1 VAQHPA
7 QGDQQEI
14 RQDQQSDRHA
24 LFLALSFWIVVVVPG
39 AAAGCRAPAAG
50 ACGTAGNADTGP
62 REMLIFSLILAGG
75 ACHEQARSRRRRPP
89 SRRHCIPQSLPQQ
102 AHRSSGGSTVKKQP
116 ILAAV
121 LAASAVSAAVA
132 AAPALAADGYPS
144 KPIRVIVPFAP
155 GGSTDIIARLVTQ
168 RMSQEL
174 GQPMVV
180 ENKGGAGGAIGAAE
194 AARAEPDGYTLSI
207 ATVSTMAV
215 NPACRPKDL
224 PYDPIKDFQPVT
236 NFANTANVIAANPK
250 FPAKDF
256 KSFLQELRDNPG
268 KYSYGS
274 SGTCGVL
281 HLFGEAFKLST
292 KTDIVHVPYKG
303 SGPAIADTVGGQIEL
318 IFDNL
323 PSSMPQIQAGKL
335 RALAVAWPDR
345 IANLKDVPTLAEA
358 GFPELNQPVWYGLLA
373 PAGTSADIVNKLR
386 DAAVIALKDPKV
398 IQVLDEQGSSP
409 SGNTPEEFAKEIQS
423 QYDWAR
429 DVVKKQNIT
438 LE

>member
-1 VAQHPA
+1 MMIKARTLA
-7 QGDQQEI
+7 TAI
-14 RQDQQSDRHA
+14 A
-24 LFLALSFWIVVVVPG
+24 LTTGL
-39 AAAGCRAPAAG
+39 AAA
-50 ACGTAGNADTGP
+50 
-62 REMLIFSLILAGG
+62 
-75 ACHEQARSRRRRPP
+75 
-89 SRRHCIPQSLPQQ
+89 
-102 AHRSSGGSTVKKQP
+102 
-116 ILAAV
+116 
-121 LAASAVSAAVA
+121 SAAVA
-132 AAPALAADGYPS
+132 ADAYPN

-215 NPACRPKDL
+215 NSACRPNDL

-236 NFANTANVIAANPK
+236 NFANTANVVSVNPK

-256 KSFLQELRDNPG
+256 KGFLEELKKNPG

-281 HLFGEAFKLST
+281 HLMGESFKIAT
-292 KTDIVHVPYKG
+292 GTDIVHVPYKG
-303 SGPAIADTVGGQIEL
+303 SGPAVADTVAGQIEL

-335 RALAVAWPDR
+335 RAMAIAWPER
-345 IANLKDVPTLAEA
+345 IESIKDVPT
-358 GFPELNQPVWYGLLA
+358 FKDVDYPILNQPVWYGLLA
-373 PAGTSADIVNKLR
+373 PAGTPMEIVNKLR
-386 DAAVIALKDPKV
+386 DAAVVALKDPKV
-398 IQVLDEQGSSP
+398 VKSLDEQGSAP
-409 SGNTPEEFAKEIQS
+409 SGNTPEEFAKEIKE
-423 QYDWAR
+423 QYDWAK
-429 DVVKKQNIT
+429 DVVQKQNIR

>member
-1 VAQHPA
+1 
-7 QGDQQEI
+7 
-14 RQDQQSDRHA
+14 
-24 LFLALSFWIVVVVPG
+24 
-39 AAAGCRAPAAG
+39 
-50 ACGTAGNADTGP
+50 
-62 REMLIFSLILAGG
+62 
-75 ACHEQARSRRRRPP
+75 
-89 SRRHCIPQSLPQQ
+89 
-102 AHRSSGGSTVKKQP
+102 
-116 ILAAV
+116 
-121 LAASAVSAAVA
+121 
-132 AAPALAADGYPS
+132 
-144 KPIRVIVPFAP
+144 VPFAP

-194 AARAEPDGYTLSI
+194 AARAPADGYTLSI

-236 NFANTANVIAANPK
+236 NFANTANVVAVNPK

-256 KSFLQELRDNPG
+256 KGFLEELKKNPG

-281 HLFGEAFKLST
+281 HLMGESFKMAT
-292 KTDIVHVPYKG
+292 GTDIVHVPYKG
-303 SGPAIADTVGGQIEL
+303 SGPAVADTVAGQIEL

-335 RALAVAWPDR
+335 RAMAIAWPER
-345 IANLKDVPTLAEA
+345 IESIKDVPT
-358 GFPELNQPVWYGLLA
+358 FKDVDYPILNQPVWYGLLA
-373 PAGTSADIVNKLR
+373 PAGTPMEIVNKLR
-386 DAAVIALKDPKV
+386 DAAVVALKDPKV
-398 IQVLDEQGSSP
+398 VKSLDEQGSAP
-409 SGNTPEEFAKEIQS
+409 SGNTPEEFAKEIKE
-423 QYDWAR
+423 QYDWAK
-429 DVVKKQNIT
+429 DVVQKQNIR